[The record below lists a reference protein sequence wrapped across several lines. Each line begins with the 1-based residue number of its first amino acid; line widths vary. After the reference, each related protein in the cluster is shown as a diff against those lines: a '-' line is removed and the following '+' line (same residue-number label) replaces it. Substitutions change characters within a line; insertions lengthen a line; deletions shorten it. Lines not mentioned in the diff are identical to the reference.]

1 MRFGEDSYENN
12 FFDDYAVRGGLSY
25 APQPFVPQYREPLPF
40 VPQYR
45 EPLPFVPQYRE
56 YEQTYYEPQYFEPQ
70 PFVPQY
76 REPEPQY
83 FEPPPFVPQYREP
96 EPQYFEPQ
104 PFVPQ
109 YREPEPQPFVP
120 QYREP
125 EPAPSYSEP
134 EPTMQ
139 VSANFASTPEPTG
152 GLSAAAD
159 PAPYSPPAL
168 TPEFL
173 QQLQQG
179 AALAGSSPLFNAAGG
194 LSTLQPGTLN
204 PLDPLYDYAKTAPIL
219 SLKGDDEFENL
230 NFQPLPDTNYQLTVG
245 GNVVGTASNPQE
257 VAALVDQ
264 ANAISEQGGKTVDVR
279 LQKEVQA
286 ATPTGEAYTA
296 FDDVYANQPN
306 NNGFLD
312 TALPAALALM
322 GGVGLPQL
330 LGGGFL
336 AAGLGAGLGSIAGS
350 LGTGASL
357 ENALIKG
364 GISGLTAGALSG
376 LSAAAPVVGAKVGSA
391 AGSAAGAGAAGAGAA
406 GAFTPLANEILV
418 QTTRPLLSSALSGG
432 IGGGL
437 GSIGSSLV
445 QPDPF
450 KQALDQARLDNEF
463 GLGDTVVTGARVPTT
478 VSPLDSVSPA
488 APAAI
493 QYIAD
498 PSEVAG
504 QIATPEEP
512 EIVVSN
518 TASPRADLSGLAS
531 LVPTVGGASPAPVTT
546 LPTTSEILG
555 YGLEGPEVTV
565 ETGRLTPGTI
575 NDALAAVASSGA
587 EIGPGVSVYTP
598 PPSAETLQTNAAN
611 TPEAPEMVV
620 TSTPTG
626 ASGSL
631 GAVLPGLATT
641 LPAMTA
647 ESAVT
652 GGAPAKDSILSKID
666 PVRLGVSGL
675 LGLVSALS
683 SGGGGGRGVATG
695 NAGAGTRASLDP
707 IFSAKL
713 PAASPQY
720 SGTSLAPRDMRG
732 VDFARYGYGPA
743 ASFFENVPRN
753 PEEYKAALA
762 ANAPTARP
770 SGALNLPPVT
780 LPTGGAAA
788 DPTVTATNLIR
799 TYIPSAT
806 DAEIT
811 EFLGTEEGMQFLTRF
826 GGAPIGRARGGAMR
840 GKGTSRESYAVKGAG
855 TGRSDEIPALLSD
868 GEYVIDAETVAMLGD
883 GSSEA
888 GAKRLDDFRVKI
900 RKHKGRNLA
909 KGKFSANA
917 KRPEKY
923 LAGGRA

>member
-12 FFDDYAVRGGLSY
+12 FLDDFSGYGGYGGLSTA
-25 APQPFVPQYREPLPF
+25 APYTPPAA
-40 VPQYR
+40 
-45 EPLPFVPQYRE
+45 
-56 YEQTYYEPQYFEPQ
+56 TYTA
-70 PFVPQY
+70 
-76 REPEPQY
+76 
-83 FEPPPFVPQYREP
+83 
-96 EPQYFEPQ
+96 
-104 PFVPQ
+104 
-109 YREPEPQPFVP
+109 
-120 QYREP
+120 
-125 EPAPSYSEP
+125 AP
-134 EPTMQ
+134 
-139 VSANFASTPEPTG
+139 G
-152 GLSAAAD
+152 
-159 PAPYSPPAL
+159 PAPYNPPAL

-194 LSTLQPGTLN
+194 LSTLQPGTLST
-204 PLDPLYDYAKTAPIL
+204 LDPLYDYAKTAPIL
-219 SLKGDDEFENL
+219 SLKGDNEFENL
-230 NFQPLPDTNYQLTVG
+230 NFQALPDTNYQLTVG
-245 GNVVGTASNPQE
+245 GNVVGSASTPQE

-296 FDDVYANQPN
+296 FNDVYANQPN

-450 KQALDQARLDNEF
+450 KQALDQARVENQYAPSPVEEEILA
-463 GLGDTVVTGARVPTT
+463 LGQRAAPTIPGTEMLAAITGNALTAPL
-478 VSPLDSVSPA
+478 SPLDTATQPQQPVQPPGEPEIVVSNTALPKVDLTGVDLTGGLGGAASNFDQFLSDNAGMVGDGTA
-488 APAAI
+488 APEQAI
-493 QYIAD
+493 ER
-498 PSEVAG
+498 P
-504 QIATPEEP
+504 PEEP

-518 TASPRADLSGLAS
+518 TAPPKVDLSGVLTGGLGAAAGALNLGTPPVDISLPGEDLIDVVGDRIRPAGLSDLAPS
-531 LVPTVGGASPAPVTT
+531 LLSELPGAKPVTYDPNETVVTGQRVTPATKDPTDLLVPVADAFVPAEV
-546 LPTTSEILG
+546 SGVEG
-555 YGLEGPEVTV
+555 KSLEQEQAD
-565 ETGRLTPGTI
+565 PG
-575 NDALAAVASSGA
+575 
-587 EIGPGVSVYTP
+587 EK
-598 PPSAETLQTNAAN
+598 
-611 TPEAPEMVV
+611 
-620 TSTPTG
+620 
-626 ASGSL
+626 
-631 GAVLPGLATT
+631 
-641 LPAMTA
+641 
-647 ESAVT
+647 
-652 GGAPAKDSILSKID
+652 KDSILSKIN
-666 PVRLGVSGL
+666 PVRAGL
-675 LGLVSALS
+675 SALTGLVSLLGG
-683 SGGGGGRGVATG
+683 GGGGGRGVATG

-720 SGTSLAPRDMRG
+720 SGTSFAPRDMRG
-732 VDFARYGYGPA
+732 VDFTRYGYGPGM
-743 ASFFENVPRN
+743 SFFENVPRN

-762 ANAPTARP
+762 ANTRPARP
-770 SGALNLPPVT
+770 SGALNLPPVAMPQT
-780 LPTGGAAA
+780 VGGTAA
-788 DPTVTATNLIR
+788 DPTASATSLIR
-799 TYIPSAT
+799 TFIPSAT
-806 DAEIT
+806 DAEIAD
-811 EFLGTEEGMQFLTRF
+811 FLATEEGIQFLANF
-826 GGAPIGRARGGAMR
+826 GAPVRRARGGSMR
-840 GKGTSRESYAVKGAG
+840 GTGTSRNSYAVKGAG

-868 GEYVIDAETVAMLGD
+868 GEYVMDAETVAMLGD

-888 GAKRLDDFRVKI
+888 GAKRLDDFRINV

>member
-12 FFDDYAVRGGLSY
+12 FLDDFSGYGGYGGLSTA
-25 APQPFVPQYREPLPF
+25 APYTPPAA
-40 VPQYR
+40 
-45 EPLPFVPQYRE
+45 
-56 YEQTYYEPQYFEPQ
+56 TYTA
-70 PFVPQY
+70 
-76 REPEPQY
+76 
-83 FEPPPFVPQYREP
+83 
-96 EPQYFEPQ
+96 
-104 PFVPQ
+104 
-109 YREPEPQPFVP
+109 
-120 QYREP
+120 
-125 EPAPSYSEP
+125 AP
-134 EPTMQ
+134 
-139 VSANFASTPEPTG
+139 G
-152 GLSAAAD
+152 
-159 PAPYSPPAL
+159 PAPYRPPAL

-219 SLKGDDEFENL
+219 SLKGDNEFENL
-230 NFQPLPDTNYQLTVG
+230 NFQALPDTNYQLTVG

-296 FDDVYANQPN
+296 FNDVYANQPN

-376 LSAAAPVVGAKVGSA
+376 LSAAAPVIGSKVGSA

-406 GAFTPLANEILV
+406 GAGAAGAGAFTPLAGEILV
-418 QTTRPLLSSALSGG
+418 QAARPVLSSALSSGLSAAGG
-432 IGGGL
+432 SLL
-437 GSIGSSLV
+437 GEVGSSLV

-450 KQALDQARLDNEF
+450 KQALDQARVENQYAPSPVEEEILALGQRVAPTIPGTEALAAITGNALTAPLSPLDTATQPQQPVQPPGEPEIVVSNTALPKVDLTGVDLTG
-463 GLGDTVVTGARVPTT
+463 GLGAATGALNLGTPTIAPTSPLDTATQTEQPAPTQPAPAEPTITVTGALPTGG
-478 VSPLDSVSPA
+478 SPLDSVLSA
-488 APAAI
+488 APDVI
-493 QYIAD
+493 RFIAD

-504 QIATPEEP
+504 QIATQPAATEEP

-518 TASPRADLSGLAS
+518 TATSPGGLNAAIATGAGGALNLGTNTPTDVSLPGEDLIDVVGDRIRPTGLSDLAPSALSELPDAKPTTYDPNETVVTGQRVTPATKDPTNLLAS
-531 LVPTVGGASPAPVTT
+531 VGDAFVPAEVSGVEGKS
-546 LPTTSEILG
+546 
-555 YGLEGPEVTV
+555 LEQEQAD
-565 ETGRLTPGTI
+565 PG
-575 NDALAAVASSGA
+575 
-587 EIGPGVSVYTP
+587 EK
-598 PPSAETLQTNAAN
+598 
-611 TPEAPEMVV
+611 
-620 TSTPTG
+620 
-626 ASGSL
+626 
-631 GAVLPGLATT
+631 
-641 LPAMTA
+641 
-647 ESAVT
+647 
-652 GGAPAKDSILSKID
+652 KDSILSKVN
-666 PVRLGVSGL
+666 PVRAGL
-675 LGLVSALS
+675 SALAGIVS
-683 SGGGGGRGVATG
+683 LLSGGGGGGRGVATG

-713 PAASPQY
+713 PAPSPQY
-720 SGTSLAPRDMRG
+720 SGTSFAPRDMRG
-732 VDFARYGYGPA
+732 VDFARYGYGPGM
-743 ASFFENVPRN
+743 SFFENVPRN

-762 ANAPTARP
+762 ANTRPARP
-770 SGALNLPPVT
+770 SGALNLPPVAMPQT
-780 LPTGGAAA
+780 VGGTAA
-788 DPTVTATNLIR
+788 DPTASATSLIR
-799 TYIPSAT
+799 TFIPSAT
-806 DAEIT
+806 DAEIAD
-811 EFLGTEEGMQFLTRF
+811 FLATEEGIQFLANF
-826 GGAPIGRARGGAMR
+826 GAPVRRARGGSMR
-840 GKGTSRESYAVKGAG
+840 GTGTSRNSYAVKGAG